1 MTDKKPVATK
11 KPTKK
16 KVVKKEPTPAKV
28 ELISYGVKMII
39 PIDDYANI
47 QPEIVVKAD
56 RVETAHDYIAPH
68 MNKLWKEYYLVGQ
81 RRPEPEPVAKPE
93 PAPVPEPQPEPAPVQ
108 TQTPVAPEEVVKPE
122 VANQPPD
129 SNVALIKATQAIE
142 SCLSLEAFDLIN
154 DQVEKSVKLT
164 AEDKTTLGPVLEKK
178 YNELFKVANNL
189 K

>member
-16 KVVKKEPTPAKV
+16 RVIKKEPAPAKVAKV
-28 ELISYGVKMII
+28 ELISYSVKMII

-56 RVETAHDYIAPH
+56 RVETAHNYIAPH

-81 RRPEPEPVAKPE
+81 RRPEPAPEARPE
-93 PAPVPEPQPEPAPVQ
+93 PAPQPEPAPVQ